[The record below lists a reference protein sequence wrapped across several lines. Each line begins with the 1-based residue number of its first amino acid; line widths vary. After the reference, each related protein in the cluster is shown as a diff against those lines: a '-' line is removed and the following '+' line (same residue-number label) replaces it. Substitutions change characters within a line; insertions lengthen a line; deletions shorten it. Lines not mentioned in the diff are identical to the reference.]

1 MGCCGSGGFRRKV
14 TTQPNSN
21 QPKIVPSHTMKINA
35 VAQEAHKPLRHSNQ
49 GFSAIAL
56 GKIKNA
62 TRRIMG

>member
-14 TTQPNSN
+14 TT

-49 GFSAIAL
+49 GFSAISL